1 MVAMGATSYH
11 HYYYWILIYVFLF
24 FFFFVLYKLKQKAG
38 EWTTQTNLWRLDR
51 VGQVSIAPN
60 PALSPVIFILFF
72 LPL

>member
-1 MVAMGATSYH
+1 MYS
-11 HYYYWILIYVFLF
+11 WF